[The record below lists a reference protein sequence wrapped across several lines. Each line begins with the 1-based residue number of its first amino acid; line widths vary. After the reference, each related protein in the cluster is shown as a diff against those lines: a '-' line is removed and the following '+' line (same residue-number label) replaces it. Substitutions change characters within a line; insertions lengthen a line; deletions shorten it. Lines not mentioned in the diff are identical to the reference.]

1 MTVNVEKR
9 TKRFKRLFT
18 DYQNHPYY
26 NKIFELYLNDE
37 LKTVRQVNKYFRKIR
52 ITKKNTVHKRD
63 IKTVNEIE
71 KKLKNTLNKNIQDQ
85 QIININENNWYNEF
99 GRNMWGFWVHKNV
112 IHKMM
117 EQNQDTIIIHN
128 VDFYINNEK
137 QYTIN
142 YYVDN
147 DEYDEETIN
156 LKQDPLKFIF
166 TETNL
171 TINEIDNRTIYRV
184 TLGGSKGIWIVAAFR
199 EYCQKN
205 NNYNWDVK
213 LTTTS
218 YKKIIND
225 NTQLSLLQKYAFNN
239 TGTCVYDGLLSF
251 FSKYSESKNKN
262 AKAILNKLI
271 IKYEKYAK
279 PYTIEEMKTLGEELN
294 CSFTIND
301 LINKEDIEI
310 NKNSSNK
317 YNINFVNTRYNH
329 LDLLQCVSNIQEVST
344 EYYNHCKELSTFYVE
359 RLGNLLTLDGN
370 YKIKNEYSELVNE
383 WKEIYDINA
392 CSIEIN
398 SDINKFINKYDDKV
412 HRFFNN
418 KMKIDDKLYEELD
431 IRKAYYNYDKS
442 TYYNGLPSGAY
453 ISCTGEGMTNEIFLD
468 QYNNKLVGFYEVI
481 INSDNELLNYLGLCN
496 GSRHVLFSA
505 TIKLL
510 IDKNIKL
517 DYINYVISPSKDA
530 PFDGR
535 FNNKFLLYVDG
546 DELVTDEERGNK
558 ELVKAYCKVVGCMM
572 IESNNFSI
580 DIKPDNKDDEFYKTL
595 INKEDIFNIDG
606 IYKIIKQKTDPKS
619 LKHMAL
625 AIHAYSS
632 NIILEQLFNM
642 NKNDIYG
649 VKVDSIIFKK
659 GAQFEYNTSLF
670 KEPSPAKIQNMIKN
684 IGVNDERPHEFDINN
699 DAVVSSLLTNNNL
712 HEYFKPY
719 FLESTNDINFD
730 KSFCSE
736 HIKSR
741 VICLGGAGGCG
752 KTYSI
757 LTSKNFMM
765 NDLLF
770 TSTCWELIQ
779 DKVDEFNNITGISLP
794 KLTGEMNGKEVE
806 KFNNTKY
813 KYIVNDEL
821 TLQSYKTVNTII
833 KDNKDKFIILMG
845 DVEKDGFFY
854 QCSIGGNVFNPSKI
868 QCQYIKYT
876 KNYRFDEPFNNK
888 INDLRAFM
896 NKNRGKTD
904 LLYSYVKKE
913 FNGCFKKFK
922 EINFNE
928 NDVGI
933 SALKP
938 IGKDGKCLYSHHFY
952 KKGVKE
958 QFYITNTIY
967 KKGLYRGA
975 KLDEEPDNK
984 NYTNSLFRTIHA
996 YQGRQLTQDNKIII
1010 LLNSLFDFNLLY
1022 TAISRARRLDQIII
1036 LDMIKK

>member
-1 MTVNVEKR
+1 MTINVDKR

-18 DYQNHPYY
+18 AYQNHPYY
-26 NKIFELYLNDE
+26 KKIFELYLNDE

-52 ITKKNTVHKRD
+52 ITKKNEVHKRD
-63 IKTVNEIE
+63 IKNVNEIE
-71 KKLKNTLNKNIQDQ
+71 KKLKNILNKNIQEE
-85 QIININENNWYNEF
+85 QIININENNWENEY
-99 GRNMWGFWVHKNV
+99 GRPKWGFWIHKKV
-112 IHKMM
+112 IHNMM
-117 EQNQDTIIIHN
+117 EQNQDTIIIHK

-137 QYTIN
+137 QNTIN

-147 DEYDEETIN
+147 DEMDEDTIN

-171 TINEIDNRTIYRV
+171 TIQEIDNRTIYRV
-184 TLGGSKGIWIVAAFR
+184 TLNGSSGVWIVAAFR

-218 YKKIIND
+218 YKKIEND

-239 TGTCVYDGLLSF
+239 TGTCVYTGLLEF
-251 FSKYSESKNKN
+251 FSKYLDSKSKH
-262 AKAILNKLI
+262 AIAIYNKLNNNPN
-271 IKYEKYAK
+271 KYAK
-279 PYTIEEMKTLGEELN
+279 SYTIEEMEILGQDIN

-301 LINKEDIEI
+301 LINNKDIEI
-310 NKNSSNK
+310 NKNSFNK
-317 YNINFVNTRYNH
+317 YNIPFVNTRYNH
-329 LDLLQCVSNIQEVST
+329 LDLLKCVSDVQEVST
-344 EYYNHCKELSTFYVE
+344 DYYEHSKEIAPFYIE
-359 RLGNLLTLDGN
+359 RLGTLLTLDGN
-370 YKIKNEYSELVNE
+370 YKINNEYHGVVNE
-383 WKEIYDINA
+383 WKEKYNINS

-398 SDINKFINKYDDKV
+398 SDINKFINCYDDKV

-418 KMKIDDKLYEELD
+418 KMEIKDDLYNELD
-431 IRKAYYNYDKS
+431 LKKAYYNYSKCD
-442 TYYNGLPSGAY
+442 YYNGLPSGAY
-453 ISCTGEGMTNEIFLD
+453 ISCSGDGMTDKIFMD
-468 QYNNKLVGFYEVI
+468 QFNHKLVGFYEVI
-481 INSDNELLNYLGLCN
+481 VIHDNDTLDYLGMKN
-496 GSRHVLFSA
+496 RTKHILFSS
-505 TIKLL
+505 TIALLL
-510 IDKNIKL
+510 IEYNIKFIYL
-517 DYINYVISPSKDA
+517 NYVISPAIDA
-530 PFDGR
+530 PF
-535 FNNKFLLYVDG
+535 NENFLKYVDN
-546 DELVTDEERGNK
+546 DELK
-558 ELVKAYCKVVGCMM
+558 EKDAGGGVRVYCKLIGCMM
-572 IESNNFSI
+572 IENTNFI
-580 DIKPDNKDDEFYKTL
+580 INVKPNKNDKEFYKTL
-595 INKEDIFNIDG
+595 RQKENIFMIDDV
-606 IYKIIKQKTDPKS
+606 YKIVKTQTQPKS

-625 AIHAYSS
+625 SIHAISS
-632 NIILEQLFNM
+632 TLIIQQLLKM

-649 VKVDSIIFKK
+649 VKVDSIVFKK
-659 GAQFEYNTSLF
+659 GAQFNYVKYFKSEESLF
-670 KEPSPAKIQNMIKN
+670 KPPASANIENMLLNEDYEDCTKFT
-684 IGVNDERPHEFDINN
+684 VIN
-699 DAVVSSLLTNNNL
+699 
-712 HEYFKPY
+712 EYFKPY
-719 FLESTNDINFD
+719 FKESNNKINFD
-730 KSFCSE
+730 KSFCGE
-736 HIKSR
+736 HITRR
-741 VICLGGAGGCG
+741 VIMLGGAGGCG
-752 KTYSI
+752 KTHSI
-757 LTSKNFMM
+757 LSSKNFMM
-765 NDLLF
+765 DDLLF

-779 DKVDEFNNITGISLP
+779 GKVDEFNITGISLP
-794 KLTGEMNGKEVE
+794 KLSGEMNGKTVE
-806 KFNNTKY
+806 KFNSNKY

-821 TLQSYKTVNTII
+821 TLQSEKGVNSII
-833 KDNKDKFIILMG
+833 TDNPNKFIILMG
-845 DVEKDGFFY
+845 DIDKDGFYY
-854 QCSIGGNVFNPSKI
+854 QCSIGGNVFSPSRIGTDKL
-868 QCQYIKYT
+868 QYIKYT

-904 LLYSYVKKE
+904 LLYNYVKKE

-958 QFYITNTIY
+958 QYYIKDTYY

-1036 LDMIKK
+1036 LDMIKNK